1 MATDNATALRDLR
14 ADVARTFVA
23 KARKEETPLPEL
35 HDLQERLRLLDL
47 AIADPQDA
55 RRRARR
61 ATWLAMVVV
70 AAVLSLGALIPVP
83 SVPFSLDAEAGA
95 VRLHMAAAGVL
106 GPQHVQ
112 GELRVDGYTTLDSP
126 DPGLTGQAGAHAAG
140 RLAIGAA
147 TFNLRRV
154 GYPAGADIDLAGGAQ
169 TATMTIHSQR
179 APVTVD
185 LEFSG
190 RTTTRF
196 GQGGKGQQADY
207 PFAER
212 LRVLAAAAAGAPP
225 PLTVT
230 LDRPAQAEYGWT
242 SLRPQEVRFVERL
255 LKEGNESEILSSL
268 KKAHLVLRASAS
280 EVTLGDGEDLEL
292 GGLDLQRCD
301 VLLGPMVKV
310 KMAGTARILLTRTGR
325 FERSLKPS
333 LLEYAARHST
343 VALLWSAALM
353 LWGIV
358 RWLQRLADDGA

>member
-1 MATDNATALRDLR
+1 MAADNATALRDLR
-14 ADVARTFVA
+14 ADVARSFVA
-23 KARKEETPLPEL
+23 KAREAETPLPEL
-35 HDLQERLRLLDL
+35 HELQERLRLLDL

-61 ATWLAMVVV
+61 ATWLALVVV

-95 VRLHMAAAGVL
+95 VRLHMAAAGAL
-106 GPQHVQ
+106 GPQNVP
-112 GELRVDGYTTLDSP
+112 GELRIDGYTALDSP
-126 DPGLTGQAGAHAAG
+126 DPGLKGPPGAHAAG

-147 TFNLRRV
+147 TLNLRRV
-154 GYPAGADIDLAGGAQ
+154 SYPAGADIDLAGGAQ
-169 TATMTIHSQR
+169 TATLTVQSPR
-179 APVTVD
+179 APVAVD

-196 GQGGKGQQADY
+196 GQGDNRQQADF

-212 LRVLAAAAAGAPP
+212 LHVLAAAAAGAPP

-230 LDRPAQAEYGWT
+230 LDRPSQAEYGWT
-242 SLRPQEVRFVERL
+242 SLRPQAVRFVERL
-255 LKEGNESEILSSL
+255 LKEGNEVAFLSSL
-268 KKAHLVLRASAS
+268 RKAHVVLRASAA
-280 EVTLGDGEDLEL
+280 EVTLGEGEDLEL
-292 GGLDLQRCD
+292 GGLDLERCD
-301 VLLGPMVKV
+301 VLLGPVVKV
-310 KMAGTARILLTRTGR
+310 KMAGTARSLRTRTGH

-358 RWLQRLADDGA
+358 RWLQRLADGGA